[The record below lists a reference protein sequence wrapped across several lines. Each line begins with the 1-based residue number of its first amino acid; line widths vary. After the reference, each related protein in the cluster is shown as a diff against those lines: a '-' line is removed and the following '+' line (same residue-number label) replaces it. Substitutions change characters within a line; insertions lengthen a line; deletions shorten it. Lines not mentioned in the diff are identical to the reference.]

1 MRVKKFNLR
10 LAVLVVAVCFLTGLP
25 APFIAPCRADAAD
38 PFLSD
43 KAVQFLGQEY
53 AESGINNSEAGV
65 GSYALYIMS
74 RAGVDVGA
82 WRHDGVSLED
92 AVIAAVKNDISNADK
107 VHSKHLAQDLAA
119 VKALGQNDLAGQL
132 VQILKT
138 RQGSNGF
145 EDTGPLSIYSNVP
158 AFDLLS
164 RAGLMDQFDTGLAK
178 AYILGE
184 QYVGAQDAHHGS
196 WGSSDNGQYY
206 ADFIATTEAVRVLC
220 RLDPGKNDA
229 QIQEAVNNGLAW
241 MKSRQ
246 KADGSFVAGM
256 DDPVIDTCEVIVTLK
271 TLGMDPGAWQSS
283 EGKSAVDYFMSKAL
297 NPDGSF
303 GTSQNAMDAAWVL
316 WTCLALDEKID
327 APPQAQSGP
336 QGQPGSQIQP
346 GPEIF
351 KDVQGHWAESPIR
364 LLAGES
370 IISGYPDGTFKPE
383 DQVTRN
389 EIAAMMVRLLNP
401 EPASK
406 YDLHMLGEKFRD
418 AGNTPQWALGA
429 VAAALR
435 EGLVSGYLQP
445 DGTFSL
451 EGERRVSRAELAA
464 IMARIIEK
472 KCGQLTP
479 GALDFAD
486 AGEIPEWAG
495 RAVGIACAK
504 GVAGGYPDRTFRAE
518 NPVTRAEAASMLWR
532 LAVLLEKT

>member
-10 LAVLVVAVCFLTGLP
+10 LAALVAAVCFLTGLP
-25 APFIAPCRADAAD
+25 APFIAPGRADAAV

-53 AESGINNSEAGV
+53 AKSGINNSEAGV
-65 GSYALYIMS
+65 GSYACYIIT

-92 AVIAAVKNDISNADK
+92 AVIAAVKNDISDADK
-107 VHSKHLAQDLAA
+107 VRSKHLAQDLASM
-119 VKALGQNDLAGQL
+119 KALGQNELAGQL
-132 VQILKT
+132 VQILRKK
-138 RQGSNGF
+138 QGSKGF
-145 EDTGPLSIYSNVP
+145 EDIGPLSIYSNVP

-184 QYVGAQDAHHGS
+184 QYIGAQDAHHGS
-196 WGSSDNGQYY
+196 WGSSDDGQYY
-206 ADFIATTEAVRVLC
+206 ADFMATAEAVRVLC
-220 RLDPGKNDA
+220 RLDPGKGDA

-256 DDPVIDTCEVIVTLK
+256 DDPVIDTCEVIVTVK
-271 TLGMDPGAWQSS
+271 TMGMDPGAWQSS
-283 EGKSAVDYFMSKAL
+283 EGKSAVDYIMSKAL

-316 WTCLALDEKID
+316 WACLALDGKID
-327 APPQAQSGP
+327 APPQAQSV
-336 QGQPGSQIQP
+336 SQVQP

-389 EIAAMMVRLLNP
+389 EIAAMMVRLLKP

-418 AGNTPQWALGA
+418 AGYTPQWALGA

-472 KCGQLTP
+472 KCGQATP

-518 NPVTRAEAASMLWR
+518 NPVTRAEAASMIWR
-532 LAVLLEKT
+532 LAELLEKK

>member
-1 MRVKKFNLR
+1 MRVKKFNLH
-10 LAVLVVAVCFLTGLP
+10 LAALVVAVCFLTGLP
-25 APFIAPCRADAAD
+25 ALFIVPCRADAASS
-38 PFLSD
+38 FLSD
-43 KAVQFLGQEY
+43 KAVQFLSQEY

-92 AVIAAVKNDISNADK
+92 AVIAAVENDISNADK
-107 VHSKHLAQDLAA
+107 VRSKHLAQDLAA
-119 VKALGQNDLAGQL
+119 VKALGHNDLAGQL
-132 VQILKT
+132 IRILKEK
-138 RQGSNGF
+138 QSGKGF
-145 EDTGPLSIYSNVP
+145 EDTGPLSIYSNMP
-158 AFDLLS
+158 AFDLIS
-164 RAGLMDQFDTGLAK
+164 MAGLMDQFDTGLATG
-178 AYILGE
+178 YIMGE
-184 QYVGAQDAHHGS
+184 QYAGAQDTYHGS

-206 ADFIATTEAVRVLC
+206 ADFIATAEAVRVLC
-220 RLDPGKNDA
+220 RLDPGKGDA
-229 QIQEAVNNGLAW
+229 RIQEAVNNGLAW

-246 KADGSFVAGM
+246 QPDGSFVAGM
-256 DDPVIDTCEVIVTLK
+256 DDQVIDTCEVIVTLK
-271 TLGMDPGAWQSS
+271 TVGIDPGAWRSN
-283 EGKSAVDYFMSKAL
+283 EGKSAVDYITGKSL

-316 WTCLALDEKID
+316 WACLALDGKID
-327 APPQAQSGP
+327 APPLAQSGP
-336 QGQPGSQIQP
+336 QIQPGSQIKHDL
-346 GPEIF
+346 EIF
-351 KDVQGHWAESPIR
+351 KDVKGHWAESPIR

-435 EGLVSGYLQP
+435 EGLVSGYSQP